1 MEEGESGVADKHTE
15 DIKFKTEV
23 LKAVILVTVALGGGS
38 ASLFLGEQTPLR
50 LFFATVGVVAALG
63 LVLAILLL
71 YQDIMKRI
79 DALEDA
85 R

>member
-1 MEEGESGVADKHTE
+1 MADKHRE
-15 DIKFKTEV
+15 HIKFKTEV

-38 ASLFLGEQTPLR
+38 ASLFLGEQTSLR
-50 LFFATVGVVAALG
+50 LFFATVGMVAALG